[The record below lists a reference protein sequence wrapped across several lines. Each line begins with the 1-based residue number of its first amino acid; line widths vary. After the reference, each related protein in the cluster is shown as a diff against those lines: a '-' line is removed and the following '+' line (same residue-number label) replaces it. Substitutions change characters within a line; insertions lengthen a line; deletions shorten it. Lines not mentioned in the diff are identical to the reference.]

1 MKRINT
7 ILVCVSVAFCACV
20 GADVTYTE
28 STVPEDTSDITVRD
42 GTASMVGIDAYRHLK
57 HWWTFDNVSDLKA
70 PTVGD
75 LSLTKFLGGT
85 LSATNDTKR
94 GAGAVYF
101 KSSTGYRVD
110 PVPSFIT
117 PTVTEPFTISFW
129 FKGGK
134 DGNPSSRIF
143 YYGPYGEPKGNAAA
157 GKYVELMYTKNT
169 GLESLRQFYW
179 FAGAYRGKRDFTL
192 TEENTPQDRWVHV
205 AFCFTPNGTWQEDLS
220 VSNATV
226 SLYFDGVHRGTASDI
241 LNTGESPYL
250 LFGSGYGPTSAG
262 ASTSTDTIFDEIM
275 IFDKAL
281 SADEVAWVAE
291 NTRPYEFS
299 AGWDISSSGLL
310 DIAGICPQTVRGLG
324 TVTNFEG
331 LTLSPTASTHF
342 GGTVQGASLTLDAA
356 SSVTQTLS
364 SAIAC
369 TGTTTVA
376 SGTLKIDPARAI
388 PQLENTLVAYYSCD
402 DPDNPGRDDSGNGN
416 NLGPAVADA
425 YNSYVFEDGAVA
437 GGAIRFPA
445 TGGEVHGYK
454 SSGTLNGFTVGVDNS
469 FVIAAWVRVDGHSY
483 REGFFCFETSS
494 GWRLNNDM
502 TNHKATYYGDT
513 SYMISYSFAS
523 SVLNGMWR
531 HLALVYNASPDE
543 NESCY
548 KVFVD
553 GVLVGSGTKVNPA
566 TKHAAQAFRIGRG
579 PTTISSGDNGYGF
592 NGAIDEVFVLNGA
605 NTNDVAKLYNYRRA
619 AFDAANAA
627 AVLPENTTLTV
638 ETGATLVITNS
649 IENVRE
655 LRGGGTVDI
664 AAGSKLSVRKISRF
678 TGRVVGGGSLSYPG
692 MLVILR

>member
-1 MKRINT
+1 MKKINAT
-7 ILVCVSVAFCACV
+7 LLCVSAAFCACM

-28 STVPEDTSDITVRD
+28 SSIPADTTDITVRD

-75 LSLTKFLGGT
+75 LSLTKFLTGQ

-101 KSSTGYRVD
+101 KSSTGYRVT

-117 PTVTEPFTISFW
+117 PTVTEPFTVSFW

-134 DGNPSSRIF
+134 GSNPSSRIF
-143 YYGPYGEPKGNAAA
+143 YYGPHGEPKGNASA
-157 GKYVELMYTKNT
+157 GKYVELMYTKNE
-169 GLESLRQFYW
+169 GLESFRQFYW
-179 FAGAYRGKRDFTL
+179 FAGAYRGRRDFTL
-192 TEENTPQDRWVHV
+192 AAENTPQDRWVHV

-220 VSNATV
+220 VSNVTV

-250 LFGSGYGPTSAG
+250 LFGSGYGPTSPG

-342 GGTVQGASLTLDAA
+342 GGTVCGASLTLDAA

-402 DPDNPGRDDSGNGN
+402 DPANPGRDDSGNGN
-416 NLGPAVADA
+416 NLAREAGDLTIDFL
-425 YNSYVFEDGAVA
+425 NSVA
-437 GGAIRFPA
+437 GGAVYFPA
-445 TGGEVHGYK
+445 SDIEAGYTTPGMLK
-454 SSGTLNGFTVGVDNS
+454 GFTVGVDNS
-469 FVIAAWVRVDGHSY
+469 YIVAAWVRIDSFSARG
-483 REGFFCFETSS
+483 GFFMFKTSTS
-494 GWRLNNDM
+494 AGLRFQDGK
-502 TNHKATYYGDT
+502 TAFYYGDT
-513 SYMISYSFAS
+513 GAMNATGNLGNLDD
-523 SVLNGMWR
+523 SVWR
-531 HLALVYNASPDE
+531 HCALVYNAAPATGE
-543 NESCY
+543 PNY
-548 KVFVD
+548 RLFVD
-553 GVLVGSGTKVNPA
+553 GRQVSSGTKYKTFN
-566 TKHAAQAFRIGRG
+566 HAAAAFAIGAG
-579 PTTISSGDNGYGF
+579 PQYNTTF

-619 AFDAANAA
+619 EFDAANAA

-638 ETGATLVITNS
+638 ETGATLIITNS
-649 IENVRE
+649 IENVKE

-664 AAGSKLSVRKISRF
+664 AVGSKLSVRKISRF
-678 TGRVVGGGSLSYPG
+678 TGRVVGGGSLAYPG
-692 MLVILR
+692 MMIIVR